1 MVKLAFLMFEKDRRI
16 LKVEREK
23 VQNEKI

>member
-16 LKVEREK
+16 LEVEREK